1 MIEPFDDEEDL
12 CFAADSSSEESSWT
26 PDRVAGFAFCL
37 GRVRLDVEFWG
48 LEGLPGSSSEEMTII
63 DGVED
68 TTFARGGGGRE
79 EREERRLNLVALGEC
94 FTCARVAG
102 MEK

>member
-1 MIEPFDDEEDL
+1 
-12 CFAADSSSEESSWT
+12 
-26 PDRVAGFAFCL
+26 
-37 GRVRLDVEFWG
+37 
-48 LEGLPGSSSEEMTII
+48 MTII